1 MNVVKIV
8 YIFCIQDFLGF
19 KFIFQGSLT
28 FICFIFVE
36 GHVWHCYL
44 WIQYQKKLNENSIYL
59 TIYKPPSVSIMK
71 HNTVKNW
78 ASIRVALIKAGKHLY
93 LSLKIFL
100 D

>member
-1 MNVVKIV
+1 MAVV
-8 YIFCIQDFLGF
+8 
-19 KFIFQGSLT
+19 
-28 FICFIFVE
+28 ICGYNI
-36 GHVWHCYL
+36 
-44 WIQYQKKLNENSIYL
+44 KRNPNENSIYL
-59 TIYKPPSVSIMK
+59 AIYKPPSVSIMK